1 MKPIKLIVGLANPGT
16 QYAETRH
23 NAGAWFVENL
33 AKRYNQSLQK
43 NSKFL
48 GYTAQIKIVD
58 HEIRLLIPITFMNL
72 SGNAVKAMTN
82 FYHFLTEEI
91 LVVHDELDFLPGVA
105 KFKFGGGNGGHNGL
119 KDIQKKLDNNA
130 NFHRLRIGIGHPGE
144 RSKVMG
150 FVLSPPPLSEKK
162 RIDDVIDESL
172 RCTELIFKENMATA
186 IQNLHS
192 FRINK

>member
-1 MKPIKLIVGLANPGT
+1 
-16 QYAETRH
+16 
-23 NAGAWFVENL
+23 
-33 AKRYNQSLQK
+33 
-43 NSKFL
+43 
-48 GYTAQIKIVD
+48 
-58 HEIRLLIPITFMNL
+58 
-72 SGNAVKAMTN
+72 MTN
-82 FYHFLTEEI
+82 FYHFLAEEI

-144 RSKVMG
+144 RSKVMD

-162 RIDDVIDESL
+162 RIDDAIDESL